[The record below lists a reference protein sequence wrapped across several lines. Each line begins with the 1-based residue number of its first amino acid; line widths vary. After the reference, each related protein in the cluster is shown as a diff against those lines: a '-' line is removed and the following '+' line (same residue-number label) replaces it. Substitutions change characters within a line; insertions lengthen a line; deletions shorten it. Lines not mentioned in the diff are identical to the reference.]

1 MKAENSYLGHSEHPP
16 CQPMS
21 TRRNVENQ
29 DHRQGRKPMTKKRRK
44 RSYEGMYFMDFP
56 FKILQVPGHRMVFNL
71 SNSGF
76 SKILNPTHDPVKQAI
91 PKVQIGLKLFC

>member
-1 MKAENSYLGHSEHPP
+1 
-16 CQPMS
+16 
-21 TRRNVENQ
+21 
-29 DHRQGRKPMTKKRRK
+29 
-44 RSYEGMYFMDFP
+44 MDFP